1 MVVSPAFN
9 EMYLDE
15 LNRRRAENSQ
25 KLESTLKELEK
36 ISVEWIDIR
45 TAQITYGIARSTGEN
60 SLQQAEVEKEYQYY
74 MTFATEEYF
83 LSYRDGLK
91 ASVATLEREL
101 KSHDRRVKVSM
112 YYGPGANAAGGL

>member
-1 MVVSPAFN
+1 
-9 EMYLDE
+9 MYLDE
-15 LNRRRAENSQ
+15 LNRRRVENSQ

-45 TAQITYGIARSTGEN
+45 TAQITYGIARSTGDN
-60 SLQQAEVEKEYQYY
+60 SLPEVEKEYQYY